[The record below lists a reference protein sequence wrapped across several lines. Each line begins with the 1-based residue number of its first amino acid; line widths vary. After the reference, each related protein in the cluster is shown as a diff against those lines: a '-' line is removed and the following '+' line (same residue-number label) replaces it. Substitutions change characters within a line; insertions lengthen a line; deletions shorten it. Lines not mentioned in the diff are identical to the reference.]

1 MFYRI
6 GLDIGITSVGWCAV
20 ETYENGE
27 PKRILS
33 LGTRIFDAAEN
44 PKDGAPL
51 AEPRRQARGLRRR
64 LRRRAFRL
72 MLARELFAAHGV
84 TPNAAPHDVNEL
96 RAAGLDRLLEPR
108 EFAAVLMLLI
118 KRRGYKSNSKALKDK
133 EEGELL
139 SAVRSNSQHMSEKG
153 YRTAGEMLAAECV
166 EKRTG
171 ADGCEYVVYNTRNKG
186 GGYARTFLRSDIRAE
201 IETLFEA
208 QTRYGNS
215 LATEEVRDGI
225 LHIFDMQRN
234 FDDGPGKGS
243 PYSASYAVGKC
254 EFEPQEERAPKAS
267 LSFELFTAYQKI
279 NHLRIAGAKDTRAL
293 TDAEREKA
301 VALVL
306 KNKKITY
313 AALRKALGLGAGER
327 FNALTYS
334 SKKKGDEQP
343 SEEDV
348 VKDTEKAVF
357 VSLERSRAILDA
369 LSEEHRTRPVADA
382 AAYVLSHV
390 KSDKRRTEMFASLPE
405 TANLSDEEKE
415 NLLKLTCDKFGH
427 LSVKA
432 INNILPYL
440 EKGYRYDE
448 ACKEYGYNH
457 SQRDGGEKRVL
468 LKGEDIRREIEE
480 INSPVVRRS
489 VSQTLKVLNAL
500 ILKYGSPV
508 AVTIELAREMGKS
521 REERDKENRENLGRK
536 KTNDALRD
544 EIREKYGLNPTH
556 MRLVIRKLYDEQVG
570 RCPYTGEVIDANR
583 LYEDN
588 YVQVDHI
595 IPYSRSFND
604 SFTNKVLV
612 KTRANQ
618 EKGNKTPFEWLF
630 TTPQWNDFFDRV
642 SVMYAGNFKKRQL
655 LLKESF
661 DEDEWKSRAL
671 NDTRYICRYMLGLL
685 QDKLMFAQ
693 SEVGKKKVTAVN
705 GGITA
710 ELRRQWGIGKV
721 REDGDIHH
729 AVDAAVIACVT
740 AGAVQKLS
748 TAYKF
753 KHEEKRYDAPGFGAD
768 IAEPYKGFSEEL
780 AARCLADED
789 VMHERLRALGFDEET
804 VAAAK
809 SVFVS
814 RMPKRKGKGP
824 IHKETIL
831 GAKYVR
837 NEGVAVK
844 KVPITSLKL
853 DKDKNT
859 GEYYIKDYFR
869 PQDDKTTYD
878 ILLERL
884 VAADGKAEVAFK
896 DKVYKPAAE
905 GKTPNEIKKVKVTEP
920 VNSGVVLDGIQGFAA
935 NGSMVRVDIFSKGGK
950 YYCVPVYTADI
961 YAGRLPDRAATAG
974 KKFEEWDVMDET
986 YKFEFALYPND
997 LIWIK
1002 HKSGISM
1009 AKQRDNAD
1017 SRMPDTYEMKEGFVY
1032 FKALNIS
1039 SACAT
1044 IITNNNCYVKE
1055 SLGLKTLGALKKC
1068 NVDVLGNVS
1077 FVKGERRPPASMK
1090 K

>member
-1 MFYRI
+1 M
-6 GLDIGITSVGWCAV
+6 
-20 ETYENGE
+20 
-27 PKRILS
+27 
-33 LGTRIFDAAEN
+33 
-44 PKDGAPL
+44 
-51 AEPRRQARGLRRR
+51 
-64 LRRRAFRL
+64 
-72 MLARELFAAHGV
+72 
-84 TPNAAPHDVNEL
+84 
-96 RAAGLDRLLEPR
+96 
-108 EFAAVLMLLI
+108 
-118 KRRGYKSNSKALKDK
+118 
-133 EEGELL
+133 
-139 SAVRSNSQHMSEKG
+139 
-153 YRTAGEMLAAECV
+153 
-166 EKRTG
+166 
-171 ADGCEYVVYNTRNKG
+171 
-186 GGYARTFLRSDIRAE
+186 
-201 IETLFEA
+201 
-208 QTRYGNS
+208 
-215 LATEEVRDGI
+215 
-225 LHIFDMQRN
+225 
-234 FDDGPGKGS
+234 
-243 PYSASYAVGKC
+243 
-254 EFEPQEERAPKAS
+254 
-267 LSFELFTAYQKI
+267 
-279 NHLRIAGAKDTRAL
+279 
-293 TDAEREKA
+293 
-301 VALVL
+301 
-306 KNKKITY
+306 
-313 AALRKALGLGAGER
+313 
-327 FNALTYS
+327 
-334 SKKKGDEQP
+334 
-343 SEEDV
+343 
-348 VKDTEKAVF
+348 
-357 VSLERSRAILDA
+357 
-369 LSEEHRTRPVADA
+369 
-382 AAYVLSHV
+382 
-390 KSDKRRTEMFASLPE
+390 
-405 TANLSDEEKE
+405 
-415 NLLKLTCDKFGH
+415 
-427 LSVKA
+427 KA

-440 EKGYRYDE
+440 EKGDRYDK
-448 ACKEYGYNH
+448 ACAKYGYNH

-508 AVTIELAREMGKS
+508 AVNIELAREMGKS

-536 KTNDALRD
+536 KTNDALRA

-570 RCPYTGEVIDANR
+570 RCPYTGEVIDVNR

-685 QDKLMFAQ
+685 QDKLTFAQ

-740 AGAVQKLS
+740 TGAVQKLS

-780 AARCLADED
+780 AARCLADENI
-789 VMHERLRALGFDEET
+789 MHERLRALGVDEEA

-809 SVFVS
+809 PVFVS

-837 NEGVAVK
+837 SEGVAVK
-844 KVPITSLKL
+844 KVPVTSLKL
-853 DKDKNT
+853 DKDKTT

-884 VAADGKAEVAFK
+884 VAAGGKAEAAFK

-920 VNSGVVLDGIQGFAA
+920 VNSGVVLEDIQGFAA
-935 NGSMVRVDIFSKGGK
+935 NGSMVRVDVFSKGGK

-974 KKFEEWDVMDET
+974 KKFEDWDVMDET

-997 LIWIK
+997 LIRIK

-1032 FKALNIS
+1032 FRGLNIS
-1039 SACAT
+1039 TAAAT
-1044 IITNNNCYVKE
+1044 VITQDNCYI
-1055 SLGLKTLGALKKC
+1055 SGIGLKTLPEIRKC

>member
-1 MFYRI
+1 M
-6 GLDIGITSVGWCAV
+6 
-20 ETYENGE
+20 
-27 PKRILS
+27 
-33 LGTRIFDAAEN
+33 
-44 PKDGAPL
+44 
-51 AEPRRQARGLRRR
+51 
-64 LRRRAFRL
+64 
-72 MLARELFAAHGV
+72 
-84 TPNAAPHDVNEL
+84 
-96 RAAGLDRLLEPR
+96 
-108 EFAAVLMLLI
+108 
-118 KRRGYKSNSKALKDK
+118 
-133 EEGELL
+133 
-139 SAVRSNSQHMSEKG
+139 
-153 YRTAGEMLAAECV
+153 
-166 EKRTG
+166 
-171 ADGCEYVVYNTRNKG
+171 
-186 GGYARTFLRSDIRAE
+186 
-201 IETLFEA
+201 
-208 QTRYGNS
+208 
-215 LATEEVRDGI
+215 
-225 LHIFDMQRN
+225 
-234 FDDGPGKGS
+234 
-243 PYSASYAVGKC
+243 
-254 EFEPQEERAPKAS
+254 
-267 LSFELFTAYQKI
+267 
-279 NHLRIAGAKDTRAL
+279 
-293 TDAEREKA
+293 
-301 VALVL
+301 
-306 KNKKITY
+306 
-313 AALRKALGLGAGER
+313 
-327 FNALTYS
+327 
-334 SKKKGDEQP
+334 
-343 SEEDV
+343 
-348 VKDTEKAVF
+348 
-357 VSLERSRAILDA
+357 
-369 LSEEHRTRPVADA
+369 
-382 AAYVLSHV
+382 
-390 KSDKRRTEMFASLPE
+390 
-405 TANLSDEEKE
+405 
-415 NLLKLTCDKFGH
+415 
-427 LSVKA
+427 KA

-508 AVTIELAREMGKS
+508 AVNIELAREMGKS

-642 SVMYAGNFKKRQL
+642 SVMYAGNFRKRQL

-685 QDKLMFAQ
+685 QDKLTFAQ

-789 VMHERLRALGFDEET
+789 VMHERLRALGVDEET

-844 KVPITSLKL
+844 KAPITSLKL